1 MKTDVNCNL
10 NILAEPSEIAQQVA
24 EGFIQ
29 PLLNRRTQVMG
40 QESSDQLYVDLMY
53 KLLLQRVSVIGVGA
67 VGEFNGIAQA
77 LLEDIQRVAGQQ
89 NASETQLNE
98 REFLNQSGRPS

>member
-10 NILAEPSEIAQQVA
+10 NIHAEPTEIAKQIA

-29 PLLNRRTQVMG
+29 PILNRRTEVAG

-53 KLLLQRVSVIGVGA
+53 KILLGRVAVIGVGA
-67 VGEFNGIAQA
+67 VGEFKGIAQA
-77 LLEDIQRVAGQQ
+77 LLEDIQRVSEQQ
-89 NASETQLNE
+89 DASETQLSE
-98 REFLNQSGRPS
+98 YEFLNQAGRPS